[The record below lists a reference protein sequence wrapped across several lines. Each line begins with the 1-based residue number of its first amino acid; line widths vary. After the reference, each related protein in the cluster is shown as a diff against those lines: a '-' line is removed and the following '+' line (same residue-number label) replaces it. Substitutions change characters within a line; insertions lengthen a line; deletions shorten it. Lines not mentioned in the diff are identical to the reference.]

1 VYPTKTFVPLVSK
14 PVIAVPGEP
23 VVTEVQVGVA
33 ANGFVLYF
41 TVALSATYTY
51 SVPPE
56 DLTVHINKLVEAED
70 KDNLVA

>member
-1 VYPTKTFVPLVSK
+1 VYPIKTFVPLVSK

-51 SVPPE
+51 SVPL
-56 DLTVHINKLVEAED
+56 DALTVHINKLVDAD
-70 KDNLVA
+70 SKDRLVA